1 MRVGRVGVV
10 SDTHGL
16 LRPRVLTL
24 LAGCDRILHAGDVG
38 GAEILSR
45 LREIAPVE
53 AVRGNV
59 DSGPEAEELPPSLYG
74 ELAGLP
80 FRMVHRREDADPAW
94 IKGLR
99 LLVFGHSHRPELTW
113 QGACLLLNPGACGPR
128 RFSYP
133 LTLAILTITDGRL
146 VPEILAVE

>member
-1 MRVGRVGVV
+1 MRVGVL

-38 GAEILSR
+38 SAEVLAR
-45 LREIAPVE
+45 LREVAPVE
-53 AVRGNV
+53 AVRGNI
-59 DSGPEAEELPPSLYG
+59 DGGPETGTLPPMVSG
-74 ELAGLP
+74 DLAGLP
-80 FRMVHRREDADPAW
+80 FRMIHRREDAEAAW
-94 IKGLR
+94 MKSLR
-99 LLVFGHSHRPELTW
+99 LLIFGHSHRPELEW

-133 LTLAILTITDGRL
+133 LTLAIVTVAEGRL
-146 VPEILAVE
+146 VPEIHAVE

>member
-1 MRVGRVGVV
+1 MRVGVL

-16 LRPRVLTL
+16 LRPQVLTL
-24 LAGCDRILHAGDVG
+24 LQGCDRILHAGDVG
-38 GAEILSR
+38 KPEVLSR

-59 DSGPEAEELPPSLYG
+59 DTGPETGDLPPV
-74 ELAGLP
+74 LAGDLDGLP
-80 FRMVHRREDADPAW
+80 FRMIHRREDIEPSWTKAC
-94 IKGLR
+94 R
-99 LLVFGHSHRPELTW
+99 LLVFGHSHRPELEW
-113 QGACLLLNPGACGPR
+113 RGACLLLNPGASGPR

-133 LTLAILTITDGRL
+133 LTLAILTVTDGRI